1 MSTYAEIV
9 SILQNWNEDDSTEFS
24 NVIPDIIS
32 RAEDRIFRIVPA
44 LIDHRTL
51 ETGNLVSGNELVTTS
66 ATDIRGI
73 RYIYLTVNT
82 VKTFLEQRT
91 DEYLE
96 DYWISG
102 NRGLP
107 KYYALHTATTSG
119 TTFLLAPTPDTTYA
133 YTLKYTR
140 MPTRLSSSNT
150 TTYISSNHPDV
161 LVKSALYESA
171 VFLNREATVR
181 NELKI
186 DFEGETSKLVAE
198 VQSNLQEIQ

>member
-133 YTLKYTR
+133 YTL
-140 MPTRLSSSNT
+140 
-150 TTYISSNHPDV
+150 TTYVSNNHPDV

-171 VFLNREATVR
+171 IFLNREVPIR
-181 NELKI
+181 NELKV
-186 DFEGETSKLVAE
+186 DFEGEASKLVAE
-198 VQSNLQEIQ
+198 VQTNYQEIQ

>member
-102 NRGLP
+102 NRGLCFT
-107 KYYALHTATTSG
+107 H
-119 TTFLLAPTPDTTYA
+119 
-133 YTLKYTR
+133 
-140 MPTRLSSSNT
+140 SNNKRNNFFT
-150 TTYISSNHPDV
+150 CTNSRYDLCLYI
-161 LVKSALYESA
+161 
-171 VFLNREATVR
+171 
-181 NELKI
+181 KI
-186 DFEGETSKLVAE
+186 H
-198 VQSNLQEIQ
+198 

>member
-140 MPTRLSSSNT
+140 LPTRLSSSNT
-150 TTYISSNHPDV
+150 TTYVSNNHPDV

-171 VFLNREATVR
+171 IFLNREVPIR
-181 NELKI
+181 NELKV
-186 DFEGETSKLVAE
+186 DFEGEASKLVAE
-198 VQSNLQEIQ
+198 VQTNYQEIQ